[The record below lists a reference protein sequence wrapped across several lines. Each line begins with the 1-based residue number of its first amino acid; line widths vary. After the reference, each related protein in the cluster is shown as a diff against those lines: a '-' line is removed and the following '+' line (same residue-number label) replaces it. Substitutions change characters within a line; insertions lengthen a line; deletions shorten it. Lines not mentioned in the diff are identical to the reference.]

1 MCVIFVYFNSPNY
14 ETSYFSDIIIV
25 AYYFSFF
32 SCGSDSTSSIA
43 EGNLAFSVVS
53 SQESSPFQSLNYIP
67 ADVAKKMEATELSVW
82 RKLSTC
88 FYIDYSIVNTSYYK
102 KNKKAFIRCIE
113 KLYKEAK
120 TKNGSPQRLLVAF
133 SNFFSDEQLNL
144 LEMEDT
150 TGAGP
155 DIETDS
161 TYIEDI
167 PLNDQAAITE
177 RILYNFSSHEV
188 YLCVSADVKITG
200 TLKNPVYD
208 TSNAYFSG
216 YAELTPAQQGANFD
230 AKGRLSYRSMSTN
243 VDEHYYILIIPKV

>member
-1 MCVIFVYFNSPNY
+1 MKHRIFLTLLLSL
-14 ETSYFSDIIIV
+14 II
-25 AYYFSFF
+25 FSFS

-53 SQESSPFQSLNYIP
+53 NQESSPFQSLNYIP
-67 ADVAKKMEATELSVW
+67 ADVAQKMEATELSVW

-120 TKNGSPQRLLVAF
+120 TKNVSPQRLLFAF

-144 LEMEDT
+144 LAMEDT

-177 RILYNFSSHEV
+177 RILYDFSSHKV

-200 TLKNPVYD
+200 TLKSPVYD
-208 TSNAYFSG
+208 INNQRVYTEPSNAHFSG
-216 YAELTPAQQGANFD
+216 YAELTPAQQGAILD

-243 VDEHYYILIIPKV
+243 VDEHYYIVIIPKV

>member
-1 MCVIFVYFNSPNY
+1 MKPRIFLTLLLSL
-14 ETSYFSDIIIV
+14 II
-25 AYYFSFF
+25 FSFS

-53 SQESSPFQSLNYIP
+53 NQESSPFQSLNYIP
-67 ADVAKKMEATELSVW
+67 ADVAKKMEDTELSVW

-120 TKNGSPQRLLVAF
+120 TKKASPQRLLVAF
-133 SNFFSDEQLNL
+133 SNFFYDEQLNL
-144 LEMEDT
+144 LAMEDT
-150 TGAGP
+150 IGAGP

-161 TYIEDI
+161 TNIEDI
-167 PLNDQAAITE
+167 PLNDEASITE
-177 RILYNFSSHEV
+177 RILYKFSSHEV

-200 TLKNPVYD
+200 TLKSPVYD
-208 TSNAYFSG
+208 INNQRVFTEPSNALFSG